1 MMAVIRRIIA
11 GAGSMRR
18 SRSARR
24 TDPPL
29 AAGLS
34 LCVAIGLGAF
44 VIAAC
49 GGRAREAGGR
59 AAASA
64 AGSAAAPDGRTAPAA
79 SGPEAGPAAPVS
91 FADLSGIQS
100 SLKSRRGRPL
110 FVNFWATWCAPCL
123 EEMPLLAS
131 LARDSKSDGPEFLG
145 ISVDAWVSGDGAETE
160 EKVRRALVGA
170 GVAYTN
176 LIYRGDQDPLV
187 NAFHLP
193 GPIPYSVLYDREG
206 HEAGAWVGP
215 IEAGA
220 LGRAVAGLR

>member
-1 MMAVIRRIIA
+1 
-11 GAGSMRR
+11 MR
-18 SRSARR
+18 
-24 TDPPL
+24 PPF
-29 AAGLS
+29 AAGLA
-34 LCVAIGLGAF
+34 LRVTIGLGALL
-44 VIAAC
+44 IAAC
-49 GGRAREAGGR
+49 GGPARQAGGR
-59 AAASA
+59 ATP
-64 AGSAAAPDGRTAPAA
+64 SAAAPGGRSADPAG
-79 SGPEAGPAAPVS
+79 SSPEAGPAASVS

-131 LARDSKSDGPEFLG
+131 LARDSKPDGPEFLG
-145 ISVDAWVSGDGAETE
+145 ISVDAWVTGDGAETE
-160 EKVRRALVGA
+160 EKVRRALAGA

-187 NAFHLP
+187 SAFHLP

-206 HEAGAWVGP
+206 HEAGTWVGP

-220 LGRAVAGLR
+220 LGRAISGLR